1 MKTKNEMFEE
11 VKNLIAEKI
20 GVESGTIAEKSSL
33 RDDIGADSLE
43 LVDLSMDLEENY
55 KIKIENS
62 EFQTVETVEDV
73 LNLLMEKLQK
83 VA

>member
-20 GVESGTIAEKSSL
+20 GVDSGIIGEKSSL

-55 KIKIENS
+55 KIKIDNS

>member
-1 MKTKNEMFEE
+1 MKTRNELFEE

-20 GVESGTIAEKSSL
+20 GVDEGTISMNSSL

-43 LVDLSMDLEENY
+43 LVDLAMDFEENY
-55 KIKIENS
+55 KIKIDNS
-62 EFQTVETVEDV
+62 EFQTIETVDEI
-73 LNLLMEKLQK
+73 LNLLMEKIQK